1 MRLLR
6 IAILLLLATVIVAE
20 PVIHSHPL
28 AATGSEGVGIASP
41 TVCAM
46 CAIAAQQLTVVRIN
60 LAAPVVTADLFT
72 AIAPLHQSLSE
83 SCPLPSR
90 APPAA

>member
-6 IAILLLLATVIVAE
+6 FAILLLLATIIVAE
-20 PVIHSHPL
+20 PVIHTHPL
-28 AATGSEGVGIASP
+28 AGNGSEGVGIASP

-46 CAIAAQQLTVVRIN
+46 CAVAAQQITIVRTSI
-60 LAAPVVTADLFT
+60 AAPAVVADLFFAT
-72 AIAPLHQSLSE
+72 APHHLSLSE

-90 APPAA
+90 APPNA